1 MSEVIDLTLDA
12 SSDDDRADAPPT
24 LTERLLER
32 LAASPPPPPPR
43 SAAAAAPAAGPPRRR
58 GWAPRPPPPATAA
71 AAEPTYSELNPSDSD
86 AYADADGDDARA
98 PSQSAAAAPPAR
110 GAAAAGAR
118 APKRSREEVAAAA
131 AARKATKA
139 AEAAARKRARE
150 YDSAK
155 NVLKYFE
162 AIIDSSL
169 MQTATGLRV
178 ASALRATHERPEAER
193 LRFRVA
199 EARCAGLPVVLW
211 ARRVPADYAEGG
223 AEGEGEFDGHYNPGG
238 GADAGAGADADGL
251 VERLEPHALL
261 VFEAEDFAARAAGGG
276 LRAALAALAAARPG
290 ARPHLLVVRLSAYLT
305 LREGREHRAAMAAG
319 GSGAGGSSSQAASQG
334 APFNRA
340 AVDDAVARLAVECPA
355 ASFLDARSPEEAAA
369 HVAALHAQIAK
380 RHDGRSAAARW
391 LGGGGT
397 AASKKGSAAM
407 AALLSAHPVPDDA
420 QRAATHALAALPGVG
435 PRAAHAAAARHRS
448 LGALIAALRGPGRAA
463 EEAALAAAAHPGPG
477 GRRVGPA
484 AARALAALLTS
495 EDPDLLVG

>member
-1 MSEVIDLTLDA
+1 MSEVIDLTLDV
-12 SSDDDRADAPPT
+12 SSEDDRAEAPLP
-24 LTERLLER
+24 LAERLRLERLRLER
-32 LAASPPPPPPR
+32 LAASPPR
-43 SAAAAAPAAGPPRRR
+43 AAAAAPTAAPPRRR
-58 GWAPRPPPPATAA
+58 GSEPCPPPADAA
-71 AAEPTYSELNPSDSD
+71 VEPMYSELNPPDSD
-86 AYADADGDDARA
+86 GAPVDGARA

-110 GAAAAGAR
+110 GAAAAA
-118 APKRSREEVAAAA
+118 AACPPKRSREEVAAAA
-131 AARKATKA
+131 AARKAAKA

-169 MQTATGLRV
+169 MQTATGLRI

-199 EARCAGLPVVLW
+199 ETRCAGLPAVLW
-211 ARRVPADYAEGG
+211 ARRVPADFAEGG
-223 AEGEGEFDGHYNPGG
+223 EEGEEGECATSFDPGC
-238 GADAGAGADADGL
+238 DAPDADGL

-276 LRAALAALAAARPG
+276 LRAALAALAAARPR
-290 ARPHLLVVRLSAYLT
+290 ARIHLLVARLSAHWA

-319 GSGAGGSSSQAASQG
+319 GASSSGSGAGGSSQAAASQA

-340 AVDDAVARLAVECPA
+340 AVDDAVAQLAVECPA

-380 RHDGRSAAARW
+380 RHDGRSASARW

-397 AASKKGSAAM
+397 AANKKGSAAM